1 MSYDN
6 QIRILENQLKQLESA
21 ENKDKEKINQ
31 VLTEL
36 RRLRKAQYDDSQRVN
51 FDDDH

>member
-6 QIRILENQLKQLESA
+6 QIRILENQLKQLEST
-21 ENKDKEKINQ
+21 ENKDKEKLSQ

-36 RRLRKAQYDDSQRVN
+36 RQLRKAQYEENQRVGYG
-51 FDDDH
+51 DE